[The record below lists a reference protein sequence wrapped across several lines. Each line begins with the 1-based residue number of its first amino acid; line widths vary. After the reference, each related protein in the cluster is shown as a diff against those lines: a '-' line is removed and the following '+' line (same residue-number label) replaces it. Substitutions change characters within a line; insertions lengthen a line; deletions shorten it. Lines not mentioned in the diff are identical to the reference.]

1 MGRFACLEHGV
12 ETEYMSS
19 IDSEVVLPMTF
30 EMVEDFPSVSPPSVN
45 AALNEPGSPRSSS
58 VAPHQP

>member
-19 IDSEVVLPMTF
+19 IDSEVVLPVTF
-30 EMVEDFPSVSPPSVN
+30 EMVEDFPSII
-45 AALNEPGSPRSSS
+45 LHLLE
-58 VAPHQP
+58 